1 MNYYYDKCIVIGTGQ
16 FAFNCAEYLRDQ
28 YLLDGVYEYGS
39 YTQSRL
45 AALCVKNG
53 FPYIRLSNKA
63 ECNRQMDNVI
73 NSGKRTLIVS
83 ASNIYLFP
91 KHTTDNANI
100 RIINYHP
107 ALLSRHLGRNVEA
120 WTIYEQDRTAGV
132 TWHEVTDEV
141 DKGAVLAES
150 SIELNDVITSVR
162 LMLKQYQIG
171 FELFK
176 EMIGSIMADENMQIK
191 MVESYG
197 KMHYSSERPNDGI
210 LNPEWDADK
219 ISAFL
224 RSMDYGNLQVM
235 DVPFM
240 IENGR
245 QYTWDSYKILGA
257 DVGGW
262 EHNDSNKI
270 LERQNV
276 SFILENSHAVNDV

>member
-1 MNYYYDKCIVIGTGQ
+1 MNYYYDKCVVIGTGQ
-16 FAFNCAEYLRDQ
+16 FAFNCAKYLRDQ

-53 FPYIRLSNKA
+53 FPYVRLSGKA
-63 ECNRQMDNVI
+63 ECDRQMEDVI

-91 KHTTDNANI
+91 KHITDNTNI

-107 ALLSRHLGRNVEA
+107 ALLTRHLGRNVEA
-120 WTIYEQDRTAGV
+120 WTIYEQDRAAGV

-150 SIELNDVITSVR
+150 SIELNDMITSVR

-176 EMIGSIMADENMQIK
+176 EIIGSIMTDENMQIN

-197 KMHYSSERPNDGI
+197 KMHYSYERPNDGI

-224 RSMDYGNLQVM
+224 RSMDYGNLQVI
-235 DVPFM
+235 DTPFM

-245 QYTWDSYKILGA
+245 KYTWDSYKILGV

-270 LERQNV
+270 LERQNA
-276 SFILENSHAVNDV
+276 SFILENFHAVNDV